1 MFKTMRRFKQQLS
14 QEKCIEVLTNEPH
27 GVLSL
32 ISDTGYPYGFPITH
46 WYDEKTGHIYFHGA
60 KEGHK
65 IDCLKQCD
73 KASFC
78 VMDKGFKK
86 DGEWAVHY
94 QSVIVFGKIHMV
106 NDPDKVKEICT
117 QLCLKFIDDQEYI
130 NHELK
135 YSGPSVLCLEFIPE
149 HISGKIVEES

>member
-1 MFKTMRRFKQQLS
+1 MFREMRRFKQQITTEECKKVLKE
-14 QEKCIEVLTNEPH
+14 EKRAAFSVI
-27 GVLSL
+27 G
-32 ISDTGYPYGFPITH
+32 DDGYPYTIPINFY
-46 WYDEKTGHIYFHGA
+46 YDEADNIIYFHGA

-65 IDCLKQCD
+65 MDCLKQCD

-94 QSVIVFGKIHMV
+94 QSVIVFGKIKMV

-117 QLCLKFIDDQEYI
+117 QLCLKFTNDQNYID
-130 NHELK
+130 HELK
-135 YSGPSVLCLEFIPE
+135 YSGPSVQCFELIPDY
-149 HISGKIVEES
+149 ISGKIIKES